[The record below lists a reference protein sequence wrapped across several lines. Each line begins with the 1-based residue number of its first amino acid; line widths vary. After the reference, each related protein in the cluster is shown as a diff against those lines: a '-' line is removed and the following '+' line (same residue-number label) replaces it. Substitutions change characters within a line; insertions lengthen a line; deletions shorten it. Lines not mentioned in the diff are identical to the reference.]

1 MNKFEATLLLN
12 PDLSTQALK
21 SEIEA
26 FKSNIKDINGKII
39 ESEDWSLRDLSYKIN
54 NYKKAFYHFFQIE
67 FDSNKLSTM
76 KNNLNQNEK
85 ILRYLFIKV
94 DEHQKLPTKIKDEE
108 K

>member
-21 SEIEA
+21 SEIDA

-54 NYKKAFYHFFQIE
+54 NYKKAFYNFFQIE
-67 FDSNKLSTM
+67 MTGENISKLQ
-76 KNNLNQNEK
+76 NILNQNEK
-85 ILRYLFIKV
+85 VLRYLFVKV
-94 DEHQKLPTKIKDEE
+94 EDHEVLPTKIKNEE